1 MALNKSYIPY
11 ILILILFFVACF
23 CGLMWSRT
31 SDKVDKKSAEL
42 VHANATIMALQIDN
56 DKLNEYN
63 NKKNQEIKEVE
74 EKYKEILNNVPSDSC
89 GDVKPSQQLLNY
101 FRKNK

>member
-1 MALNKSYIPY
+1 MLNKNYIPY
-11 ILILILFFVACF
+11 IIMLILFLGLCF
-23 CGLMWSRT
+23 CGFMWSRT
-31 SDKVDKKSAEL
+31 SHKLDSKTAEL
-42 VHANATIMALQIDN
+42 VNANATIMALQIDN

-74 EKYKEILNNVPSDSC
+74 EKYKEILNNVPSDLC